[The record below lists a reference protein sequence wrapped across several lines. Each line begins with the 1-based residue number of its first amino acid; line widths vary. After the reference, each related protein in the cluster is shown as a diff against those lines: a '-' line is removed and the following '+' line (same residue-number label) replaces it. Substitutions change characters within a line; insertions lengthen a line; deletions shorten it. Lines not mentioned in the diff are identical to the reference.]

1 MNFAGI
7 QMNRIDKCSYCKF
20 ERVQMDFKT
29 SPSHL
34 HDLDTSMTKLM
45 ESDVAMDKAESPGIS
60 MAKVGQAIVGD
71 QYDQQLGYGYHEL
84 EQGSTVRLKQFKKI
98 VLMDEVPKE
107 LSWVLIVDYV
117 C

>member
-1 MNFAGI
+1 
-7 QMNRIDKCSYCKF
+7 MNRIDKCSYCKV